1 MAPIA
6 SSNPSARG
14 DHGASDDDPLVE
26 RVPDAV
32 DDAVTKRPWVGH
44 VLRIG
49 WGAKGVVYVLMGFT
63 AITVARHASTP
74 DEASPEGALGQLS
87 ANPGGRALL
96 LIAGGGLLLY
106 ATYRVLSA
114 ALVRGADVGDWMDRA
129 GYMFSAVFYV
139 MIGAAAIAA
148 AVHGDRP
155 EDSNAVERVSSWA
168 LGMPAGRWLL
178 LVGGM
183 VVVGIG
189 VYFVID
195 RGLKR
200 SFLDD
205 LSLADAV
212 PGEREAVVWTGTVGW
227 IGRGI
232 VTGMVGVFIARA
244 AWSAR
249 HDEARGFD
257 RALREV
263 ASSHAGSLLV
273 GGSGVALVLYGVF
286 CIAAVRHLEIEG

>member
-1 MAPIA
+1 
-6 SSNPSARG
+6 
-14 DHGASDDDPLVE
+14 
-26 RVPDAV
+26 
-32 DDAVTKRPWVGH
+32 
-44 VLRIG
+44 
-49 WGAKGVVYVLMGFT
+49 
-63 AITVARHASTP
+63 
-74 DEASPEGALGQLS
+74 
-87 ANPGGRALL
+87 
-96 LIAGGGLLLY
+96 
-106 ATYRVLSA
+106 
-114 ALVRGADVGDWMDRA
+114 
-129 GYMFSAVFYV
+129 
-139 MIGAAAIAA
+139 
-148 AVHGDRP
+148 
-155 EDSNAVERVSSWA
+155 
-168 LGMPAGRWLL
+168 MPAGRWLL
-178 LVGGM
+178 LVGGV